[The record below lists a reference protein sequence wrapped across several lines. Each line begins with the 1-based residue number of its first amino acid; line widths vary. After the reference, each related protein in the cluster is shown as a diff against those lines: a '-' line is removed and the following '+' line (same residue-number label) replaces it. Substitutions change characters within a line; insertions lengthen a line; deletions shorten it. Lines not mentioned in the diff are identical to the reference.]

1 MDDFLEIITVFIA
14 CIFFFVKL
22 GVPSAIILFKYN
34 FIKVIL
40 VTCSGG
46 ITGIV
51 LFTFLS
57 ASFLKWRHNY
67 KLKRN
72 KNHKKVIFTKSTR
85 RIIKIKNRFGLVGIA
100 FITPIISTP
109 IGSFIAEKFYKDK
122 KIVILYLSVSVIFW
136 SIALYYLFNIFNDA
150 LSGWLIQKTKNIYFL
165 I

>member
-1 MDDFLEIITVFIA
+1 MDDFFKIITVFVA

-34 FIKVIL
+34 FVKVIL

-46 ITGIV
+46 ITGII
-51 LFTFLS
+51 LFTYLS
-57 ASFLKWRHNY
+57 ASFLRWRHNY

-72 KNHKKVIFTKSTR
+72 KDHKKVIFSKSAR

-136 SIALYYLFNIFNDA
+136 SVTLYFLFYFFHDTLN
-150 LSGWLIQKTKNIYFL
+150 GWLI
-165 I
+165 

>member
-136 SIALYYLFNIFNDA
+136 SIALYFLFYIFNDA
-150 LSGWLIQKTKNIYFL
+150 LSGWLI
-165 I
+165 